1 MRINFIKKLY
11 KKWKNQ
17 YYLKLLGKMKM
28 QNLTPFIFESVGI
41 MAPNHPYWFV
51 SSLGAIFAGGLR
63 SESSQL

>member
-1 MRINFIKKLY
+1 
-11 KKWKNQ
+11 
-17 YYLKLLGKMKM
+17 M

-63 SESSQL
+63 SESGQLQSFKKQFSMIKQLF